1 MCRNEGFRGKTFGFC
16 ISCRCAWMERCTIW
30 RFGGRDRPG
39 RGQGAARYQ
48 TTRALDVDRGV
59 SNLGNKGYQLLDGYP
74 TLGRSYYL
82 NVGYRF

>member
-39 RGQGAARYQ
+39 RGQGAARYP
-48 TTRALDVDRGV
+48 TTRALECWGV
-59 SNLGNKGYQLLDGYP
+59 SSLGNKGYQFSDGYP
-74 TLGRSYYL
+74 MPGRGYYL

>member
-1 MCRNEGFRGKTFGFC
+1 
-16 ISCRCAWMERCTIW
+16 MERCTIW

-48 TTRALDVDRGV
+48 TTRALECWGV
-59 SNLGNKGYQLLDGYP
+59 SNLGNKGYQLSDGYP
-74 TLGRSYYL
+74 MPGRGYYL

>member
-39 RGQGAARYQ
+39 RGQEAACYQ
-48 TTRALDVDRGV
+48 TTRALECWGV
-59 SNLGNKGYQLLDGYP
+59 SNLGNKGYQLSDGYP
-74 TLGRSYYL
+74 TPGRGYYL